1 MQFLPVSRKFVGHDV
16 STNRSY
22 RRDNARESGKLH
34 GGGELL
40 ELYVYSFGFQ
50 VRLSR
55 LYTSRSENLRMTRV
69 LLYIDI
75 CEDVRQNNWTLR
87 VNEFCIRTKGKS
99 TSKDISNVFIQRF
112 KDIYVQ

>member
-1 MQFLPVSRKFVGHDV
+1 
-16 STNRSY
+16 
-22 RRDNARESGKLH
+22 
-34 GGGELL
+34 
-40 ELYVYSFGFQ
+40 
-50 VRLSR
+50 
-55 LYTSRSENLRMTRV
+55 MTRV

-75 CEDVRQNNWTLR
+75 CEDMRRNNWTLR